1 MPIKVV
7 NRCRKEH
14 TMEKGT
20 ILRNVNNGKVGTVVQ
35 YQEKFGHVIL
45 EVEGKNVDYNVS
57 TIKRWWKPV
66 EGSTP
71 EQDNLVAMPGIE
83 LDPVEGRERGR
94 AQSCK
99 KETPVKQNKSETTST
114 PEPKAPKTST
124 LPSKQVNGKA
134 KSKKS
139 SSPKT
144 SKGPDAE
151 VFSYITKQAKEHKF
165 SFIHR
170 PDSEQ
175 YGNGRWVLLG
185 RPNAKGKVVCVMQIY
200 VGNKNIR
207 VLVSHKNTDK
217 APTSKDIT
225 VNTRKGINL
234 DKSYVFDI
242 KLYTKFIDKFLELV

>member
-1 MPIKVV
+1 
-7 NRCRKEH
+7 
-14 TMEKGT
+14 MEKGT
-20 ILRNVNNGKVGTVVQ
+20 VLKNVNNGKVGTVVQ

-66 EGSTP
+66 EDSTP
-71 EQDNLVAMPGIE
+71 EQEVKE
-83 LDPVEGRERGR
+83 
-94 AQSCK
+94 
-99 KETPVKQNKSETTST
+99 ETPVKQNKSETTST
-114 PEPKAPKTST
+114 SEPKASKKSADVSP
-124 LPSKQVNGKA
+124 KQVEEKP

-139 SSPKT
+139 GSPKT
-144 SKGPDAE
+144 SKSPDVE

-165 SFIHR
+165 SFIYR

-207 VLVSHKNTDK
+207 VLISHKNTNNV
-217 APTSKDIT
+217 PTSKSIT